1 VTVEYL
7 RDGFTGAIALLL
19 SGDPEFL
26 RIVITSLE
34 LAVVSTVLAGL
45 IGIPFGVFLSVR
57 PFRGRAAVERTL
69 ETLLSLPTVLIG
81 LLVFAVIS
89 RRGPLGEFELLYTKS
104 AVIIGQTLLIFPLIA
119 ALTNAAMK
127 NVAKRYGRTLAAL
140 GADTIQTMTGLLRE
154 GRAMLTAALLAG
166 FGRVFSEVGIAM
178 MLGGNIRG
186 ETRTITTAIA
196 LETARGEFALGI
208 ALGLVLLLISLALT
222 LLVAGLKKDA

>member
-1 VTVEYL
+1 MDHL
-7 RDGFTGAIALLL
+7 RDGLTGAFALLL

-26 RIVITSLE
+26 RIVATSVE
-34 LAVVSTVLAGL
+34 LALLSTLLAGMF
-45 IGIPFGVFLSVR
+45 GIPCGLFLSVR
-57 PFRGRAAVERTL
+57 PFRGRAAMERTL

-81 LLVFAVIS
+81 LLVFAIIS
-89 RRGPLGEFELLYTKS
+89 RRGPLGELELLYTKS
-104 AVIIGQTLLIFPLIA
+104 AVVIGQTLLIFPLVA

-127 NVAKRYGRTLAAL
+127 SVAKRYGRTLAAL
-140 GADTIQTMTGLLRE
+140 GADTRQTMAGLMRE
-154 GRAMLTAALLAG
+154 GRAMLIAALLAG

-208 ALGLVLLLISLALT
+208 ALGLVLLFISLALT
-222 LLVAGLKKDA
+222 LLVAGLKRHD